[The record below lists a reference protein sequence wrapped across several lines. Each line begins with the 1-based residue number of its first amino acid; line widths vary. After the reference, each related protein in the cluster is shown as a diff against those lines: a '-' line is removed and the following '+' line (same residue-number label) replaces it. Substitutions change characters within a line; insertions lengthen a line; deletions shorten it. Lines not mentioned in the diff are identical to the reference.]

1 MKGNFSLRNIVN
13 IIKQERKFLLVLI
26 LITFLLYANS
36 IRGEFV
42 TADDIPGIV
51 ENPMTKDIIGSLKTL
66 NLGIIKNAL
75 VYQIFGMNSHVY
87 HAISILIHL
96 LNIPLV
102 YIFAT
107 LLTNERASKLAT
119 IIFAIHPVNIESV
132 VWISGSPYAINGA
145 FSLVVLILFTLFKKT
160 SHKKYLIS
168 SILAFILMVI
178 HDKGAWALVV
188 PLLLLIIDQFIFS
201 KKINLKNILLYIA
214 PFIVVAA
221 ISSYITVGKN
231 YSGRIEALTQQ
242 YYFDPKQAPPLLN
255 RLPFTLYM
263 GTKNLV
269 FPYELNIYPG
279 EKEIPISEYRII
291 LALTLVLAIIAVYL
305 WKTNRLY
312 AGLLFGIMAG
322 VGPTFSPIQVAWLMT
337 ERYMYISSIFFA
349 ILIALIVTNVSRKNI
364 KTANFIFYTFMVLF
378 AIRILLRTEDW
389 RTNKNLWLS
398 TLVFSPDSYRVYNN
412 LGDVYMKEKDY
423 DKAIESF
430 KKSFEIF
437 PQYADAMHNL
447 SIVYY
452 VKQDM
457 ENAKK
462 YMQMAVN
469 TKPTLA
475 PAWEKLGLIY
485 LEEKNFDVAQVHFM
499 EALKIDP
506 NSQLAKMGLQSIQ
519 EEKAKLGIQ

>member
-1 MKGNFSLRNIVN
+1 MKGNFSFRNILNTV
-13 IIKQERKFLLVLI
+13 KHEKKFLFILI

-51 ENPMTKDIIGSLKTL
+51 ENPMTKDLAGSLKTL
-66 NLGIIKNAL
+66 NLGIIKNA
-75 VYQIFGMNSHVY
+75 VIYQLFGMNSHAY
-87 HAISILIHL
+87 HVISILVHL

-107 LLTNERASKLAT
+107 LITNEKASKIAT

-132 VWISGSPYAINGA
+132 VWISGFPYAINGT
-145 FSLVVLILFTLFKKT
+145 FSLIVLILFTLFKKT
-160 SHKKYLIS
+160 STKKYLITS
-168 SILAFILMVI
+168 VITYILMVI

-188 PLLLLIIDQFIFS
+188 PLLIVIIDQFIFS
-201 KKINLKNILLYIA
+201 EKINFKSILLYVA
-214 PFIVVAA
+214 PFIVIAA
-221 ISSYITVGKN
+221 VSSYITVGKN
-231 YSGRIEALTQQ
+231 YSGRVEALTQQ

-279 EKEIPISEYRII
+279 EKEIPITEYRII
-291 LALTLVLAIIAVYL
+291 LALTLVLAILAVYL
-305 WKTNRLY
+305 WKTNRVY
-312 AGLLFGIMAG
+312 AGLIFGVMAG

-349 ILIALIVTNVSRKNI
+349 ILIALIVTNVSKKNT
-364 KTANFIFYTFMVLF
+364 KTINFIFYSAMILF
-378 AIRILLRTEDW
+378 AIRIILRTEDW
-389 RTNKNLWLS
+389 RTNKNLWIS
-398 TLVFSPDSYRVYNN
+398 TLIFSPDSYRVYNN
-412 LGDVYMKEKDY
+412 LGDVYMKEQNY

-452 VKQDM
+452 INKDM

-462 YMQMAVN
+462 YMQMAIN
-469 TKPTLA
+469 TKPTLV

-485 LEEKNFDVAQVHFM
+485 LEEKNFDIAQVHFR
-499 EALKIDP
+499 EALKLDP
-506 NSQLAKMGLQSIQ
+506 NAQLAKVGLQTIQ